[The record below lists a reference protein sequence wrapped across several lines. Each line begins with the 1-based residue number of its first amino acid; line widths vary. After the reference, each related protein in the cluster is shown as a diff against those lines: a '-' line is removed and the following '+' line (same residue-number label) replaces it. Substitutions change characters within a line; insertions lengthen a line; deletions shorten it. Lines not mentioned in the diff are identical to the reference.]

1 MGRLWAKWKGESFST
16 RLMLGYV
23 LLVLATT
30 LSAGLPAYWLT
41 SNQLEAQSWHQMH
54 GARTTTLALIQAA
67 QAQLEDS
74 LLLFVERPTLR
85 QLSLEER
92 HEELEE
98 YIANFT
104 RRSGIDMLLVCDAA
118 GLPVAGD
125 QTLGNCSPTATTRY
139 TTIEARPVLLTS
151 RALPTTPPNQTASR
165 VVAGL
170 WLDGA
175 FLQKLAATTGVEQ
188 GLLAADG
195 TVLATTLATHQAT
208 NLAARPVPPPNAASA
223 SSLRYTHQIDDT
235 PYFALIAPLSSSD
248 GASELYTQVLL
259 SVEPLQQTK
268 RRAIAILLAST
279 SAIALLGLF
288 LGIVYIQRLTKPLQE
303 ITNVAE
309 AMAVGHITASI
320 PAYQA
325 PREIATLARALTASQ
340 QSLLATLG
348 ERSQARDWLL
358 TLIQSVVEGVIT
370 LDAEGRVTFFSQGA
384 ETLSGWS
391 SLEAIG
397 QSIDDIFPPAN
408 PEDGSFRQVIPAP
421 GQRRRLD
428 IIHRNGEVMA
438 LAITGTQLVP
448 PATLTAEPGQPQTA
462 LVVRDVSGEELLDQV
477 HTYFLAN
484 LTHEFQTPLS
494 PLNASLELLL
504 ENAGELSADDLRQL
518 LHPAQLSLLG
528 LQNLV
533 NNLLASS
540 AIEEGRFT
548 LRLRPTN
555 LHQIIVDSLQLVQPL
570 FARRQQIFT
579 LGEATAVAAYPEI
592 QADAARLTLALVNLL
607 TNASKYSPDG
617 ATIDLAVNQTDQ
629 WLRIAVADRGPG
641 VTQAGQSQLFNRFV
655 RLDTPE
661 SDQVST
667 GLGLFVVKTTVEAH
681 GGRVGIDERPGGG
694 AIFWIE
700 IPRLSQEG
708 QPETNHENPDRR
720 GRPLPIRHPGI
731 YTTPRRLRGRPRL

>member
-1 MGRLWAKWKGESFST
+1 
-16 RLMLGYV
+16 MLGYV

-41 SNQLEAQSWHQMH
+41 SNQLETQTWNQMH
-54 GARTTTLALIQAA
+54 DARTTTLALIQAA
-67 QAQLEDS
+67 QVQLEDS

-85 QLSLEER
+85 QLLLEDR

-98 YIANFT
+98 YITNFT
-104 RRSGIDMLLVCDAA
+104 RRSGIDMLVVCNAA
-118 GLPVAGD
+118 GLPIAGD
-125 QTLGNCSPTATTRY
+125 RALGSCPPQANTRY
-139 TTIEARPVLLTS
+139 TTIATRPILLTS
-151 RALPTTPPNQTASR
+151 RDLPSTPPNQMRPR
-165 VVAGL
+165 VMVGL
-170 WLDGA
+170 WLDDT
-175 FLQKLAATTGVEQ
+175 FLQELAATTGMEQ
-188 GLLAADG
+188 SLLARDG
-195 TVLATTLATHQAT
+195 SLL
-208 NLAARPVPPPNAASA
+208 A
-223 SSLRYTHQIDDT
+223 SSLATRRNISTILLPTSVSNARQTLEIDGIPFFVLT
-235 PYFALIAPLSSSD
+235 APLMSAD
-248 GASELYTQVLL
+248 DPVELYTEVLL
-259 SVEPLQQTK
+259 SVEVLQQTK
-268 RRAIAILLAST
+268 RRAIAVLLAST
-279 SAIALLGLF
+279 CVIALLGLF
-288 LGIVYIQRLTKPLQE
+288 LGIFYIRRLTKPLQE
-303 ITNVAE
+303 LTNAAE
-309 AMAVGHITASI
+309 AIAVGHITASI

-325 PREIATLARALTASQ
+325 PREVATLAQALAASQ
-340 QSLLATLG
+340 HSLLATLD

-370 LDAEGRVTFFSQGA
+370 LDTAGRVTFFSQGA

-391 SLEAIG
+391 SLEAGG

-408 PEDGSFRQVIPAP
+408 AEDGSFRQAMPAP

-428 IIHRNGEVMA
+428 VMHRNGEVMA
-438 LAITGTQLVP
+438 LAITGTLLVP
-448 PATLTAEPGQPQTA
+448 PTTLNTEASQPQTA

-494 PLNASLELLL
+494 TLNASLELLL
-504 ENAGELSADDLRQL
+504 ENAGELSDEDLRQL

-540 AIEEGRFT
+540 AIEVGRFA

-555 LHQIIVDSLQLVQPL
+555 LHQIIIDSLHLVQPL
-570 FARRQQIFT
+570 FARRQQVFT

-617 ATIDLAVNQTDQ
+617 ATIDMSVNQTDQ
-629 WLRIAVADRGPG
+629 WLRLAVADRGPG
-641 VTQAGQSQLFNRFV
+641 VTQADQSQLFSRFV
-655 RLDTPE
+655 RLDAPE
-661 SDQVST
+661 SDQAST

-681 GGRVGIDERPGGG
+681 GGRVGIEDRPGGG

-700 IPRLSQEG
+700 IPRSSHEG
-708 QPETNHENPDRR
+708 QLETNHENSDRR
-720 GRPLPIRHPGI
+720 GRPLPIRHPGFH
-731 YTTPRRLRGRPRL
+731 TTPRRLRGRPRL